1 MPPHKFTL
9 TNSYPDSFYMGNKFL
24 IVLNMRIFYH
34 GGDLHETQNKYA
46 SEKAFCS
53 HTTVFNVVF
62 F

>member
-1 MPPHKFTL
+1 MPSHKFTL

-53 HTTVFNVVF
+53 HTTV
-62 F
+62 